1 MDRAG
6 RDIIRKGSSVVSAM
20 PTMDVIFEPID
31 FQLFNYLHLR
41 VQNEIVPG
49 MGVVHRLP
57 VRDVMEYLRI
67 DRVSKLKD
75 SLERLGKGSCSI
87 DYRDFED
94 GTPRT
99 ILGHFLSSDVSSTA
113 SGMLFFAFDPIIV
126 QFLHDPKVYAMISVS
141 RFRDLKTF
149 AAQRLYENMS
159 LKSRMHAPVWEVTV
173 DELRQI
179 FQTGDKYA
187 RFDNFRTNV
196 IERAVAEVNAI
207 ADFDVLV
214 EYVKGGRGGGVVSI
228 KFKPVTKSHS
238 RLIEAAATKSA
249 VARRKK
255 SPDRHTVDM
264 LDGQTWEERGG
275 PAEVSLDA
283 VEEAR
288 RLLPEGMEV
297 NALLSEWR
305 EVNRGRALR
314 EPDMLFLNWVRA
326 RIEQEGDPLLKD
338 IDADVFGALLSGR
351 E

>member
-1 MDRAG
+1 MDQGSPGARVLALTSGDPSGIGPEIAAAAWRRRREDAVPPFYLLGDPALMRA
-6 RDIIRKGSSVVSAM
+6 RA
-20 PTMDVIFEPID
+20 PDVRLALVEPREAANV
-31 FQLFNYLHLR
+31 FS
-41 VQNEIVPG
+41 EA
-49 MGVVHRLP
+49 LP
-57 VRDVMEYLRI
+57 VVP
-67 DRVSKLKD
+67 LKAGFTD
-75 SLERLGKGSCSI
+75 AAGLP
-87 DYRDFED
+87 D
-94 GTPRT
+94 
-99 ILGHFLSSDVSSTA
+99 TA
-113 SGMLFFAFDPIIV
+113 NAAGIIE
-126 QFLHDPKVYAMISVS
+126 A
-141 RFRDLKTF
+141 
-149 AAQRLYENMS
+149 
-159 LKSRMHAPVWEVTV
+159 
-173 DELRQI
+173 
-179 FQTGDKYA
+179 
-187 RFDNFRTNV
+187 

-264 LDGQTWEERGG
+264 LDGQTWEERRG

-297 NALLSEWR
+297 KALLSEWR